1 MARYSIE
8 KLAHKT
14 VVTDKGSIIGK
25 VVDLIC
31 DELSGKMLS
40 IIVEEIKGSEKSIT
54 RLLMKDAEGN
64 LLLPYNTVSSIGDMV
79 VVSEKLLQVYVATKR
94 GGQT

>member
-1 MARYSIE
+1 MVRYSIE

-14 VVTDKGSIIGK
+14 VVTDKGAVIGK

-79 VVSEKLLQVYVATKR
+79 VVSEKLLQVYAATKR
-94 GGQT
+94 GG

>member
-14 VVTDKGSIIGK
+14 VVTDKGAVIGK

-40 IIVEEIKGSEKSIT
+40 IIVEEMRGSEKAIT
-54 RLLMKDAEGN
+54 RLLMRDSEGN
-64 LLLPYNTVSSIGDMV
+64 LLLPYATVSSIGDMV
-79 VVSEKLLQVYVATKR
+79 VVSEKLLQVYVATRR
-94 GGQT
+94 GS

>member
-8 KLAHKT
+8 NLADKT
-14 VVTDKGSIIGK
+14 VITDKGAIIGK

-40 IIVEEIKGSEKSIT
+40 IVIEEIRGSEKSIT
-54 RLLMKDAEGN
+54 RLLMRDAEGN
-64 LLLPYNTVSSIGDMV
+64 LLLPYSTVSSIGDMV
-79 VVSEKLLQVYVATKR
+79 VVSEKLLQVYAATKR
-94 GGQT
+94 K